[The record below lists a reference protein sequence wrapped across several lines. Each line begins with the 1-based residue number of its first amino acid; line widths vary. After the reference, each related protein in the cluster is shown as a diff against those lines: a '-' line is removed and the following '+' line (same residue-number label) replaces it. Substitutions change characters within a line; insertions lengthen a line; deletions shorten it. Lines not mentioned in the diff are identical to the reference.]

1 MARLIKRYENRKLY
15 DTEASSYVS
24 LSDVA
29 DLVRSGETV
38 RVEDTATGR
47 DITAQTLTQIILEEG
62 KNGRNVL
69 PSEMLHALVRQSSRA
84 LDSGFTQLK
93 HSVDELL
100 QSSMSQ
106 LSQLVQSPRAR
117 KLEELREQLLQL
129 EAQLADLLEEVE
141 RRQDADSEQNDS
153 A

>member
-29 DLVRSGETV
+29 DLVRRGETV

-62 KNGRNVL
+62 KEGQNLL
-69 PSEMLHALVRQSSRA
+69 PSDLLHTLLRQSSQA
-84 LDSGFTQLK
+84 LDSGFEQLK
-93 HSVDELL
+93 HSMDEII

-106 LSQLVQSPRAR
+106 LGQLVQRPRAR
-117 KLEELREQLLQL
+117 KLEQLRTQLMELDT
-129 EAQLADLLEEVE
+129 QLATLIEEVE
-141 RRQDADSEQNDS
+141 RRSNDADANGHP
-153 A
+153 